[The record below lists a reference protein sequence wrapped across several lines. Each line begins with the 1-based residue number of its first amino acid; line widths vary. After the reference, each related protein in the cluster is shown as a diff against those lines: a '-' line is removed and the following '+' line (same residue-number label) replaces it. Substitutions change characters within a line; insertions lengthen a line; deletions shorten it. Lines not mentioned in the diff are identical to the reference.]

1 MAAPPTLEIDL
12 YAAALAGGAGVRT
25 RLSGSKTTQRWP
37 HFRSLPHRRV
47 AVLRIPPIEE
57 ENEARGG

>member
-1 MAAPPTLEIDL
+1 MAAPPTMEIDP

-37 HFRSLPHRRV
+37 HFRSLPHRRA
-47 AVLRIPPIEE
+47 AVMRIPLTEE
-57 ENEARGG
+57 ENEAGGG